1 MFNEKKIIDYQQID
15 TRIKHLKYNF
25 DPFCI
30 KNMIDVYIDTSLCDC
45 DDIGCKLVLKVL
57 KESLSTFEC
66 KEGIVEIGI

>member
-1 MFNEKKIIDYQQID
+1 
-15 TRIKHLKYNF
+15 
-25 DPFCI
+25 
-30 KNMIDVYIDTSLCDC
+30 MIDVYIDTSLCDC